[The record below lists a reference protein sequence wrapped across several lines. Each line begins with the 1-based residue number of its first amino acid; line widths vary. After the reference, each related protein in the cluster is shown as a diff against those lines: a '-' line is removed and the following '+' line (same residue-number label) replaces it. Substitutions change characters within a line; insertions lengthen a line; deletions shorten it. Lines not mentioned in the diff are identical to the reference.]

1 MMTSSVQEPSSCR
14 TRTMEISY
22 GRQEVDSGCDQ
33 ASSELTARAKAAHET
48 LAEYEAAPH
57 RDPTIRREVAL
68 AERLQ
73 HMHHHPKQGR
83 SNSGR
88 DA

>member
-1 MMTSSVQEPSSCR
+1 MADKKWIQGAIKHP
-14 TRTMEISY
+14 
-22 GRQEVDSGCDQ
+22 G
-33 ASSELTARAKAAHET
+33 ALTARAKAAHET

-83 SNSGR
+83 SK
-88 DA
+88 